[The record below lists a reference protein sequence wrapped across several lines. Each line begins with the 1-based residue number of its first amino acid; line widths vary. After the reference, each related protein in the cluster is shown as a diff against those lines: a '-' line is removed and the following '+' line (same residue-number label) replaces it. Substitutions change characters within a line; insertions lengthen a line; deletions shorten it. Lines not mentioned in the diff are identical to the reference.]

1 MSVKLIPID
10 FKGYELPVFKES
22 KKGDWYEYG
31 SERPYK
37 NCYGDFLVK
46 LLNESSKQSTII
58 DTKTRFIVGQGF
70 VIDGNAT
77 FSEEAQI
84 EAFLRMPGEDG
95 KMNDLLTKVVKD
107 KKVFGG
113 FAMQI
118 RVNSNMKIV
127 SVDHLNF
134 NDVRVGV
141 EEGVYFYTS
150 DWKAR
155 NPLDNEDFTTL
166 KFYIIYYKEYRPD
179 LGEYPMP
186 DYIAAVPYL
195 EADAEISN
203 FTIQNIRN
211 GLSTGY
217 IVSFNNGQPSDEEMM
232 EIEHRFKQYA
242 TGTDNAGKPLLS
254 FTDQNSDHP
263 QIIPIPIDGRND
275 QFLNLNNQITQE
287 IYTAHSVTSPMLFG
301 IKDNTGLGNNADE
314 LRPEQDIL
322 EQVFNEII
330 NYNGLPKVLKILP
343 IEPVSKPLSEATIVG
358 AMTQEELRAKI
369 GLPPAE
375 AQVNKTAEALGLLSP
390 LVATK
395 VLDNMSAEEIRQIIG
410 LTGDFVKRT
419 ETLKKVFQDAD
430 DEIDNMIFNQLKELG
445 FNENDYEVLGTYQ
458 NEITC
463 IEDAERFEK
472 EILSKYNFALERVLT
487 DSEKAVLSILIDTPS
502 TPTTEIAKAM
512 EISIEETNEI
522 IQELQNIGALDVNF
536 EPTKDA
542 KESIQKPTEE
552 IVVAYKYAKRPDASG
567 SALIPTSRDFC
578 IQMMSYSVAGRLYTL
593 DQLKLLRN
601 DFNQTGID
609 IFTKRGGWYT
619 IPGTNRHRPFCR
631 HIWQQQVIRKKR

>member
-1 MSVKLIPID
+1 
-10 FKGYELPVFKES
+10 
-22 KKGDWYEYG
+22 
-31 SERPYK
+31 
-37 NCYGDFLVK
+37 
-46 LLNESSKQSTII
+46 
-58 DTKTRFIVGQGF
+58 
-70 VIDGNAT
+70 
-77 FSEEAQI
+77 
-84 EAFLRMPGEDG
+84 
-95 KMNDLLTKVVKD
+95 
-107 KKVFGG
+107 
-113 FAMQI
+113 
-118 RVNSNMKIV
+118 
-127 SVDHLNF
+127 
-134 NDVRVGV
+134 
-141 EEGVYFYTS
+141 
-150 DWKAR
+150 
-155 NPLDNEDFTTL
+155 
-166 KFYIIYYKEYRPD
+166 
-179 LGEYPMP
+179 MP

-217 IVSFNNGQPSDEEMM
+217 IISFNGGRPSEEEQM
-232 EIEHRFKQYA
+232 EIEQRFKSYA

-254 FTDQNSDHP
+254 FTDQEADHP

-314 LRPEQDIL
+314 LRTAFEIYSNVHIAPEQDIL

-343 IEPVSKPLSEATIVG
+343 IEPVSKPLSEAV
-358 AMTQEELRAKI
+358 AVSVMTQDEIREKI
-369 GLPPAE
+369 GLPPLQPQE
-375 AQVNKTAEALGLLSP
+375 RVMMDDQ
-390 LVATK
+390 
-395 VLDNMSAEEIRQIIG
+395 LD
-410 LTGDFVKRT
+410 D
-419 ETLKKVFQDAD
+419 
-430 DEIDNMIFNQLKELG
+430 
-445 FNENDYEVLGTYQ
+445 Q

-536 EPTKDA
+536 EPTQDA

-552 IVVAYKYAKRPDASG
+552 IVVAYKYVERPDALPLKG
-567 SALIPTSRDFC
+567 GKSRPFC
-578 IQMMSYSVAGRLYTL
+578 VKMLAYADAGRLYTL
-593 DQLKLLRN
+593 DQLKLLKN
-601 DFNQTGID
+601 DFNDTGID
-609 IFTKRGGWYT
+609 IFVKRGGYYT
-619 IPGTNRHRPFCR
+619 IPNIKPARRRPFCR
-631 HIWQQQVIRKKR
+631 HIWEQVVIRKKR

>member
-155 NPLDNEDFTTL
+155 NPLDNEDFTEL
-166 KFYIIYYKEYRPD
+166 KLFPFNDEVNSETNYIIYYKEYRPD

-314 LRPEQDIL
+314 LRTAFEIYSNVHIAPEQDIM

-343 IEPVSKPLSEATIVG
+343 IEPVSKPLSEAV
-358 AMTQEELRAKI
+358 AVSVMTQDEIRAKI
-369 GLPPAE
+369 GLE
-375 AQVNKTAEALGLLSP
+375 P
-390 LVATK
+390 LQPQERVMMDDQ
-395 VLDNMSAEEIRQIIG
+395 LD
-410 LTGDFVKRT
+410 D
-419 ETLKKVFQDAD
+419 
-430 DEIDNMIFNQLKELG
+430 MIFNQLKELG
-445 FNENDYEVLGTYQ
+445 FNESDYEVLGTYQ

-472 EILSKYNFALERVLT
+472 EILSKHNFALERVLT
-487 DSEKAVLSILIDTPS
+487 DTEKAVLSILIDTPS
-502 TPTTEIAKAM
+502 TPTNEIAKAM

-536 EPTKDA
+536 EPTEDA

-552 IVVAYKYAKRPDASG
+552 IIVAYKYAKRPDASG
-567 SALIPTSRDFC
+567 SAIIPTSRDFC

-631 HIWQQQVIRKKR
+631 HIWEQVVIRKKR

>member
-141 EEGVYFYTS
+141 DEGVYFYTS

-155 NPLDNEDFTTL
+155 NVQENEDFTEL
-166 KFYIIYYKEYRPD
+166 KLFPFNDEVNSETNYIIYYKEYRPD

-217 IVSFNNGQPSDEEMM
+217 IISFNGGRPSEEEQM

-254 FTDQNSDHP
+254 FTDQEADHP

-314 LRPEQDIL
+314 LRTAFEIYSNVHIAPEQDIM

-343 IEPVSKPLSEATIVG
+343 IEPVSKPLSEAV
-358 AMTQEELRAKI
+358 AVSVMTQDEIRAKI
-369 GLPPAE
+369 GLPPLQPQE
-375 AQVNKTAEALGLLSP
+375 RVMMDDQ
-390 LVATK
+390 
-395 VLDNMSAEEIRQIIG
+395 LD
-410 LTGDFVKRT
+410 D
-419 ETLKKVFQDAD
+419 
-430 DEIDNMIFNQLKELG
+430 MIFNQLKELG
-445 FNENDYEVLGTYQ
+445 FNESDYEVLGTYQ

-472 EILSKYNFALERVLT
+472 EILSKHNFALERVLT
-487 DSEKAVLSILIDTPS
+487 DTEKAVLSILIDTPS
-502 TPTTEIAKAM
+502 TPTNEIAKAM

-536 EPTKDA
+536 NPTEDA

-552 IVVAYKYAKRPDASG
+552 IIVAYKYVKRPDALPLKG
-567 SALIPTSRDFC
+567 GKSRPFC
-578 IQMMSYSVAGRLYTL
+578 VKMLAYADAGRLYTL
-593 DQLKLLRN
+593 DQLKLLKN
-601 DFNQTGID
+601 DFNDTGID
-609 IFTKRGGWYT
+609 IFVKRGGWYT
-619 IPGTNRHRPFCR
+619 LPNIKPARRRPFCR
-631 HIWQQQVIRKKR
+631 HIWEQVVIRKKR